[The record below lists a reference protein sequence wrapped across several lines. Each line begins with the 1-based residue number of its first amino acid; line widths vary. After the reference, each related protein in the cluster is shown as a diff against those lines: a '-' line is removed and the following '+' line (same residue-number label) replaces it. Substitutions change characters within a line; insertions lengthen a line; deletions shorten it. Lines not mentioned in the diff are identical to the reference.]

1 MRNISIPK
9 ITLAAPILLALL
21 SAQNPASAATRTWI
35 GPIADSVLSWAVPR
49 SMTAAAAGEASTG
62 TVVPKATTPPGGA
75 EGLEGVDGPA
85 PILAAGKAEN
95 GVAATTAA

>member
-1 MRNISIPK
+1 MASGYSRSMTTN
-9 ITLAAPILLALL
+9 APPAGTAGV
-21 SAQNPASAATRTWI
+21 SARMPATRTWI